1 MFPRDGEPR
10 RGVGFDQLAADAI
23 QLHGMGFPKREKAAK
38 GRAETSTL
46 RNAGEYHWRGDKDG
60 VPTERHLNDP
70 QAIQHLQS
78 ASRDNS
84 PAEYRK
90 YANITDALN
99 KGCNLR
105 GMLRFKSDR
114 APVPVDA
121 VEPASNIVKRFCTG
135 AMSYG
140 SISLEAHSTLAR
152 AMNRLGG
159 KSNTGEGGENPRRLV
174 PMEDGSNNPERSA
187 IKQVASGRFG
197 VTANYLTNSD
207 EIQIKMAQGAKPG
220 EGGELPGTKVQG
232 DIAVTRMSTPGVGL
246 ISPPPHHDI
255 YSIEDLAQLIHDCKN
270 SNPSARQRQA
280 CVGERRRD
288 HRRGRRQGQ
297 GGPRANLRTRWRHGR
312 EPMDR
317 DQVRGSAVGAGLG
330 EGAADVGGE
339 RLARSHRAADGRPA
353 QDGT

>member
-1 MFPRDGEPR
+1 M
-10 RGVGFDQLAADAI
+10 GFDQLAADAI

-84 PAEYRK
+84 PRREYRK

-135 AMSYG
+135 AMRRTAPSP
-140 SISLEAHSTLAR
+140 SRRTPPSRAR
-152 AMNRLGG
+152 
-159 KSNTGEGGENPRRLV
+159 
-174 PMEDGSNNPERSA
+174 
-187 IKQVASGRFG
+187 
-197 VTANYLTNSD
+197 
-207 EIQIKMAQGAKPG
+207 
-220 EGGELPGTKVQG
+220 
-232 DIAVTRMSTPGVGL
+232 
-246 ISPPPHHDI
+246 
-255 YSIEDLAQLIHDCKN
+255 
-270 SNPSARQRQA
+270 
-280 CVGERRRD
+280 
-288 HRRGRRQGQ
+288 
-297 GGPRANLRTRWRHGR
+297 
-312 EPMDR
+312 
-317 DQVRGSAVGAGLG
+317 
-330 EGAADVGGE
+330 
-339 RLARSHRAADGRPA
+339 
-353 QDGT
+353 